1 MKPVIAIVGRP
12 NVGKSTLFN
21 RLTRSR
27 DAIVH
32 DLPGVTRDR
41 HYGEGRVGEQAFIA
55 IDTGGLEPGA
65 ESGIFVE
72 MARQA
77 EQAIAEA
84 DAVVFVVDGRA
95 GLMPGDRAIAQQ
107 LRKARKGAL
116 YVAVNKTEG
125 MQADTAIAE
134 FHELGLGRPAPLS
147 AAHGE
152 GVRELLELV
161 LAPFAGDA
169 SAEEKE
175 EGHPRVAIVGRPNV
189 GKSTLINALVGE
201 ERVIAF
207 DQPGTTRDPIEVPFE
222 RGGRRYTLI
231 DTAGV
236 RRRGKTGSPVE
247 FFSIVKALQA
257 IEAANVAI
265 LIVDAADGVTEQD
278 AHVAGYILE
287 RGRAVVIAVN
297 KWDAVEGD
305 ARERVKADLEWK
317 LGFLGFANTHFISAR
332 AGKGLADLMRSVDAT
347 YAAAMAKLPTPQL
360 TRAMIAAVERQAPAK
375 SGMFRPK
382 LRYAHQGGMNPPRI
396 VIHGNA
402 LDRVSDSYKR
412 YLEGFFR
419 SEFRL
424 VGTPMAIEFKSGRN
438 PFDPAKK
445 KGLPSG
451 KPRALRE
458 ARKDRRLEKT
468 RHGKPAPRSAKK
480 AAPPRRKSRSPRS

>member
-1 MKPVIAIVGRP
+1 VKPVIALVGRP

-32 DLPGVTRDR
+32 DVPGVTRDR
-41 HYGEGRVGEQAFIA
+41 HYGEGRAGDRAFIA
-55 IDTGGLEPGA
+55 IDTGGLEPA
-65 ESGIFVE
+65 AVEGIFAE

-84 DAVVFVVDGRA
+84 DAVVFVVDARA
-95 GLMPGDRAIAQQ
+95 GLAPGDRAIAER
-107 LRKARKGAL
+107 LRKARAPL
-116 YVAVNKTEG
+116 HVAVNKAEG
-125 MQADTAIAE
+125 MQSATAVAE
-134 FHELGLGRPAPLS
+134 FHELGLGEPIAIS

-152 GVRELLELV
+152 GIRELLEIV
-161 LAPFAGDA
+161 LAPFPQ
-169 SAEEKE
+169 SREAEEKD
-175 EGHPRVAIVGRPNV
+175 EGHPRVAVVGRPNV
-189 GKSTLINALVGE
+189 GKSTLINAVVGE

-265 LIVDAADGVTEQD
+265 LMLDASDGVTEQD

-297 KWDAVEGD
+297 KWDAADED
-305 ARERVKADLEWK
+305 ARRRVKADLQWR
-317 LGFLGFANTHFISAR
+317 LGFLNFAETHFVSAKE
-332 AGKGLADLMRSVDAT
+332 GKGLAPLLRAVDSA
-347 YAAAMAKLPTPQL
+347 YAAAMAKLPTPKL
-360 TRAMIAAVERQAPAK
+360 TRAMMAAVERQAPPKA
-375 SGMFRPK
+375 GLVRPK

-396 VIHGNA
+396 VIHGSA
-402 LDRVSDSYKR
+402 LDRVPDAYKR
-412 YLEGFFR
+412 YLEHFF
-419 SEFRL
+419 STEFQL
-424 VGTPMAIEFKSGRN
+424 VGTPMRIEFRSGRN
-438 PFDPAKK
+438 PYAN
-445 KGLPSG
+445 KGKRLPSG
-451 KPRALRE
+451 KPRALQQK
-458 ARKDRRLEKT
+458 ADRR
-468 RHGKPAPRSAKK
+468 RGYVKK
-480 AAPPRRKSRSPRS
+480 KK